1 MIKDTPKVTKGEVS
15 FMLDL
20 AMDGKNS
27 QKLLHRV
34 GSDRAGPSK
43 SLDAQQRGN
52 FVQVPLSGQTTLDS
66 FDFRNTPCIMVH
78 VEVRSFLVHQ
88 IRCVKG
94 WLDLLRDLA
103 QECTKLPHFQL
114 VFHSWCRGK

>member
-52 FVQVPLSGQTTLDS
+52 FVQVSLSGQTTLDS

-103 QECTKLPHFQL
+103 QECTKLRHF
-114 VFHSWCRGK
+114 